1 MPVFRNI
8 HRSYFFIYFS
18 VLGLYL
24 FSLQNNF
31 SASHDAI
38 TYLNHITKGEHLFHP
53 HHLLYNAV
61 ANVWLNLWHF
71 IFPSVPLHYI
81 IESFSAVCG
90 SGIVLV
96 SYIFFNKRFYLN
108 YSTSAIC
115 SIIIAFSYGVWCYST
130 NIEVYAPSILFSLLV
145 LLRLSRKE
153 LSRLDLIIISGLH
166 ITAILFHQ
174 VNVLLT
180 PVIVL
185 YILKSYRDL
194 NLKLSS
200 EIHSQGMDELKNK
213 RFSDRETNQS
223 IQTSKWAAVALYLIP
238 TTLVVLASYIMA
250 AWFYADEKTLSGI
263 TRWTLFYATELDY
276 WHPFSYNTFPY
287 VVTGLA
293 HAFIGAHFVFRI
305 PALTDKLTG
314 GMSEHS
320 LSDELYLSSSL
331 SDGFSIALFLLSILV
346 AILMTY
352 LVVQF
357 INTIRKRF
365 SSVQG
370 ILVSSLF
377 IYSLFFIFW
386 MPENLEFWIF
396 QSVIIW
402 MLILGNPSF
411 FSKKRSIILPSF
423 IAAALYVINYF
434 GSIELLGKKES
445 DLYYSRVQPVSRI
458 IEPGDIVIL
467 EEPWILDGYINYFT
481 PGIDLKA
488 GDPNVIPLSN
498 RALAA
503 QHKVVIFESNGDRN
517 KDVDSLY
524 NFYKGR
530 INTAND
536 SVPFIRIIQ

>member
-61 ANVWLNLWHF
+61 VNVWLNSWHY
-71 IFPSVPLHYI
+71 IFPSLPLHYI
-81 IESFSAVCG
+81 MESFSAVCG

-96 SYIFFNKRFYLN
+96 TYIFFTRRFFLN
-108 YSTSAIC
+108 YTTSAVC
-115 SIIIAFSYGVWCYST
+115 SVIIAFSYGVWSYST
-130 NIEVYAPSILFSLLV
+130 NIEVYAPSILFSLLI

-153 LSRLDLIIISGLH
+153 ITNYDLLVISALH
-166 ITAILFHQ
+166 ILAILFHQ

-180 PVIVL
+180 PVVLLYVLKIQAPKWRSVSLYLVPTTFIVL
-185 YILKSYRDL
+185 
-194 NLKLSS
+194 
-200 EIHSQGMDELKNK
+200 
-213 RFSDRETNQS
+213 
-223 IQTSKWAAVALYLIP
+223 V
-238 TTLVVLASYIMA
+238 SYIIA
-250 AWFYADEKTLSGI
+250 AWFYADERSLNGI
-263 TRWTLFYATELDY
+263 TRWMLFYATELDY
-276 WHPFSYNTFPY
+276 WHPFGYDTIPY

-293 HAFIGAHFVFRI
+293 HAFIGAHYIFKI
-305 PALTDKLTG
+305 PSLSDKLTG

-331 SDGFSIALFLLSILV
+331 GNGFSNALLFLSILV
-346 AILMTY
+346 AIGMVY

-357 INTIRKRF
+357 IVNIRKRF
-365 SSVQG
+365 TIVQG
-370 ILVSSLF
+370 ILLSTLF
-377 IYSLFFIFW
+377 IYSVFFVFW

-411 FSKKRSIILPSF
+411 FSKKFSIILPAF
-423 IAAALYVINYF
+423 IAASLFLINYF
-434 GSIELLGKKES
+434 GSIELLGKKNS
-445 DLYYSRVQPVSRI
+445 DLYYSRVQPVSKL
-458 IEPGDIVIL
+458 IESGDIVIL
-467 EEPWILDGYINYFT
+467 EEPWILDGYIDYFT
-481 PGIDLKA
+481 SAQEYKA
-488 GDPNVIPLSN
+488 SDVNVIPLSN
-498 RALAA
+498 KALSA
-503 QHKVVIFESNGDRN
+503 QRKVVIFERNGNRS
-517 KDVDSLY
+517 KTVDSLY
-524 NFYKGR
+524 NLYKGR

-536 SVPFIRIIQ
+536 SVPYIRIIQ

>member
-61 ANVWLNLWHF
+61 VNVWLNVGHF
-71 IFPSVPLHYI
+71 IFPSIPPHYI

-96 SYIFFNKRFYLN
+96 SYIFFTRRFFLN
-108 YSTSAIC
+108 YNTSAIC
-115 SIIIAFSYGVWCYST
+115 SVIIAFSYGVWCYST

-153 LSRLDLIIISGLH
+153 IANFDLWVISGLH
-166 ITAILFHQ
+166 ILATLFHQ

-180 PVIVL
+180 PIIVL
-185 YILKSYRDL
+185 YILKSHDA
-194 NLKLSS
+194 
-200 EIHSQGMDELKNK
+200 
-213 RFSDRETNQS
+213 
-223 IQTSKWAAVALYLIP
+223 KWRAAALYLIP
-238 TTLVVLASYIMA
+238 TTFFVLASYILA
-250 AWFYADEKTLSGI
+250 AWFYADERSLSGI
-263 TRWTLFYATELDY
+263 FKWTLFYATELDY
-276 WHPFSYNTFPY
+276 WHPFSLNTLPY
-287 VVTGLA
+287 VATGLA
-293 HAFIGAHFVFRI
+293 HAFIGAHYVFRL
-305 PALTDKLTG
+305 PFLADKLTG

-331 SDGFSIALFLLSILV
+331 SNGFSTALLFWSVLV
-346 AILMTY
+346 AIIMVY
-352 LVVQF
+352 LIVLF
-357 INTIRKRF
+357 LINIRKRF
-365 SSVQG
+365 SLVQG
-370 ILVSSLF
+370 ILVSALT
-377 IYSLFFIFW
+377 IYSIFFLFW

-396 QSVIIW
+396 QSVLIW

-411 FSKKRSIILPSF
+411 FSRKFSIILPAG
-423 IAAALYVINYF
+423 IAAALFVINYF

-445 DLYYSRVQPVSRI
+445 DLYYSRVYPVSKL
-458 IEPGDIVIL
+458 IEPGDIIIL
-467 EEPWILDGYINYFT
+467 EEPWILDGYVNYFT
-481 PGIDLKA
+481 SGKFYKA
-488 GDPNVIPLSN
+488 SDANLVSLSG
-498 RALAA
+498 RTLAA
-503 QHKVVIFESNGDRN
+503 QHKVVIFERNGNRSQT
-517 KDVDSLY
+517 VDSLY
-524 NFYKGR
+524 SLYKER

-536 SVPFIRIIQ
+536 SIPFIRIIQ

>member
-38 TYLNHITKGEHLFHP
+38 TYLNHISAGKHLFHP

-61 ANVWLNLWHF
+61 LNVWLNTWHF
-71 IFPSVPLHYI
+71 ILPFVSVHFI

-96 SYIFFNKRFYLN
+96 SYIFFTRRFFLDYN
-108 YSTSAIC
+108 SSAVC
-115 SIIIAFSYGVWCYST
+115 SVIIAFSYGVWCYST

-153 LSRLDLIIISGLH
+153 LTRPDLYVIAGLH
-166 ITAILFHQ
+166 ILAILFHQ

-180 PVIVL
+180 PVIIVYVLRSFNASQSNGISGKKAVVL
-185 YILKSYRDL
+185 YL
-194 NLKLSS
+194 
-200 EIHSQGMDELKNK
+200 
-213 RFSDRETNQS
+213 
-223 IQTSKWAAVALYLIP
+223 VP
-238 TTLVVLASYIMA
+238 TTLIVLATYILTA
-250 AWFYADEKTLSGI
+250 SFYADEKSLSGI
-263 TRWTLFYATELDY
+263 IKWTLFYATELDY
-276 WHPFSYNTFPY
+276 WHPFSYDTLPY
-287 VVTGLA
+287 VITGLA

-305 PALTDKLTG
+305 PFLSDKLTA

-331 SDGFSIALFLLSILV
+331 GHEFSSALLFLSVFV
-346 AILMTY
+346 AILMIY
-352 LVVQF
+352 LVVLF
-357 INTIRKRF
+357 IKNILKKFTV
-365 SSVQG
+365 VQG
-370 ILVSSLF
+370 ILVFSLL

-402 MLILGNPSF
+402 MLILGNPSYFSRKYSLVVPSLLAASLF
-411 FSKKRSIILPSF
+411 F
-423 IAAALYVINYF
+423 INYF
-434 GSIELLGKKES
+434 GSIVLLGNQER
-445 DLYYSRVQPVSRI
+445 DLYYSRVHPVSKI
-458 IEPGDIVIL
+458 IEPGDIIIL
-467 EEPWILDGYINYFT
+467 EEPWILDGYIKYFT
-481 PGIDLKA
+481 PGTDLKS
-488 GDPNVIPLSN
+488 GDPNVISLSN
-498 RALAA
+498 TALAG
-503 QHKVVIFESNGDRN
+503 QHKVVIFESSGTRS

-524 NFYKGR
+524 KLYNGR

-536 SVPFIRIIQ
+536 SVPYIRIIQ

>member
-61 ANVWLNLWHF
+61 VNAWLNIWHF
-71 IFPSVPLHYI
+71 IFPTIPLHYI

-96 SYIFFNKRFYLN
+96 CYIFFTRRFFLN
-108 YSTSAIC
+108 YSTSAVC
-115 SIIIAFSYGVWCYST
+115 SVIIAFSYGIWCYST

-153 LSRLDLIIISGLH
+153 IANYDLWVISGLH
-166 ITAILFHQ
+166 ILAILFHQ

-185 YILKSYRDL
+185 YLVKL
-194 NLKLSS
+194 N
-200 EIHSQGMDELKNK
+200 E
-213 RFSDRETNQS
+213 
-223 IQTSKWAAVALYLIP
+223 SKWRGVAYYLIP
-238 TTLVVLASYIMA
+238 TTFIVLASYMLA
-250 AWFYADEKTLSGI
+250 AWFYADERSLSGI
-263 TRWTLFYATELDY
+263 TKWTLFYATELDY
-276 WHPFSYNTFPY
+276 WHPFSYNTIPY
-287 VVTGLA
+287 VATGLA
-293 HAFIGAHFVFRI
+293 HAFIGAHYVFRI
-305 PALTDKLTG
+305 PSLSEKLTG

-320 LSDELYLSSSL
+320 LSDELFLSSSL
-331 SDGFSIALFLLSILV
+331 GNGFSTALLFLSILV
-346 AILMTY
+346 AVIMIY
-352 LVVQF
+352 LIALF
-357 INTIRKRF
+357 IINIRKRF
-365 SSVQG
+365 TLVQG
-370 ILVSSLF
+370 ILVSALI
-377 IYSLFFIFW
+377 IYSMFFIFW

-411 FSKKRSIILPSF
+411 FSRKFSIIIPAY
-423 IAAALYVINYF
+423 IAAALFVINYF
-434 GSIELLGKKES
+434 GSIELLGNKDS
-445 DLYYSRVQPVSRI
+445 DLYYSRVHPVSKL

-467 EEPWILDGYINYFT
+467 EEPWILDGYVDYFT
-481 PGIDLKA
+481 SGKFFKA
-488 GDPNVIPLSN
+488 TDPNLILVSGKT
-498 RALAA
+498 LAA
-503 QHKVVIFESNGDRN
+503 QHKVVIFESSGNRSETI
-517 KDVDSLY
+517 DSLY
-524 NFYKGR
+524 SLYRER